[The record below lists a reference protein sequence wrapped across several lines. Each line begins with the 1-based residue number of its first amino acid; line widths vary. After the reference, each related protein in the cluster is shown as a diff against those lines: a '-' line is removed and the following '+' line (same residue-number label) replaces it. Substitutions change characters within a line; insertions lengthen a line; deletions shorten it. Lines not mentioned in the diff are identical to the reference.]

1 MRHHNLQVTG
11 SVSVNGISAATAADL
26 ATYTGSNDSKVS
38 TLQSFTASV
47 SATNTFTASASSRL
61 NSIETISASNI
72 ARISSLEAHSASV
85 DTLNTTQNNRL
96 NSLEV
101 KTGSLATTGSNFFD
115 GTQTITGSLYI
126 SADLIVQGTS
136 SIQNITGSAIN
147 IGTNIVNLNTA
158 TPAVRYAGLTVQD
171 SGSSAGVTGSILWDS
186 LCNRWIY
193 SNPST
198 VGYSGGIIMS
208 GPRAAT
214 FGTET
219 TLTCG
224 YIAKSGGGDHL
235 YDSIMYETGSIVS
248 IAGRICTSGI
258 STNASIVL
266 NESAPI
272 NFTGTGGYMYMYSR
286 RAGGSCGAIL
296 ISNGT
301 GQNLWFGEAGANVY
315 GFGLNPTGTDYSG
328 NLLLNLDILNNRV
341 GIGAMGPL
349 GSLHICTPTAIA
361 YIQSTTGAANA
372 ETRYISTTRTWG
384 TGTNIGLGSG
394 GFEIYDVTAG
404 ANRLVIDTSGNVGI
418 GRTVPDVKL
427 EVCSASTSSELL
439 VTVKGGAN
447 ANGQFSAI
455 RVGNG
460 NKFAYVG
467 TLLQPADVAYLHMAC
482 NPFTNSCGIYLNESG
497 RVGIGLCQ
505 PAAKLDVVVPGTN
518 TQGGCF
524 SASSINIADPTTA
537 GAYSQITFG
546 YSSGRTWAASY
557 IGHVS
562 INSYSGGYGDLV
574 FGTRNCGNDNQPSE
588 RLRITGDGKVGINK
602 ICPQTTLD
610 VGGPARIASNLV
622 YGVGIAGSSGNNAGI
637 GTIDAANFN
646 IYGNQSCDVV
656 IKTGATWDTSGVAS
670 TGTDK
675 LRITCN
681 NSIVGYSQWYSTYVK
696 ATCTSDGGSQNVRYI
711 EDALGQWVQVG
722 RFVNN
727 AAIAIQSSW
736 SSVRGLSTSLAQD
749 AVTEFSA
756 DWGGSCPSEIRV
768 LGATDFCRW
777 RETRT
782 IDFIYK
788 NIPGRPW
795 CTFFNGGNTDGNYQT
810 TGTVRYGFNTCGT
823 YDGFGRWTNPFN
835 CMIGMS
841 DGAYC
846 NPSSAY
852 TTPTANAFNWNTT
865 QDAKLSAI
873 HYTQYSGQD
882 VNETTGF
889 GVDDAIRGF
898 FDSYPNLTSNMATGD
913 VYSSAVWILL
923 KFN

>member
-11 SVSVNGISAATAADL
+11 SISLNDIGVATKADL
-26 ATYTGSNDSKVS
+26 AIYTGSADTKIS

-47 SATNTFTASASSRL
+47 STTNTFTASASSRL
-61 NSIETISASNI
+61 NA
-72 ARISSLEAHSASV
+72 LENTSASV
-85 DTLNTTQNNRL
+85 DVLNNTQTNRL
-96 NSLEV
+96 NSLETL
-101 KTGSLATTGSNFFD
+101 TGSLATTGSNFFN

-171 SGSSAGVTGSILWDS
+171 SGSSAGVTGSMLWDS

-248 IAGRICTSGI
+248 VAGRICTTGI
-258 STNASIVL
+258 SSNASITL

-272 NFTGTGGYMYMYSR
+272 NFSGTGGYIYTYSR
-286 RAGGSCGAIL
+286 RSGGSYGAI
-296 ISNGT
+296 IYNNGT
-301 GQNLWFGEAGANVY
+301 GQNLYFGETAASTYSFGAGGASTDY
-315 GFGLNPTGTDYSG
+315 TGTYT
-328 NLLLNLDILNNRV
+328 LLNLDVANNRV

-372 ETRYISTTRTWG
+372 ETRFISTTRSWG
-384 TGTNIGLGSG
+384 VGTNIGLGSG

-404 ANRLVIDTSGNVGI
+404 ANRFVIDTNGNVGI
-418 GRTVPDVKL
+418 GRSVPDVKL
-427 EVCSASTSSELL
+427 EVCSANTNSELL
-439 VTVKGGAN
+439 ATFKNAAD
-447 ANGQFSAI
+447 ANGEFTAI
-455 RVGNG
+455 RIGNG

-467 TLLQPADVAYLHMAC
+467 TLLQPSDVAYFHTAC
-482 NPFTNSCGIYLNESG
+482 NPSTNTCGIYLDANG

-505 PAAKLDVVVPGTN
+505 PSARLDILPPGGATSA
-518 TQGGCF
+518 GCF
-524 SASSINIADPTTA
+524 ATSTINLLDPTTV
-537 GAYSQITFG
+537 GAHSQITFG
-546 YSSGRTWAASY
+546 YTSGRVWAASY

-562 INSYSGGYGDLV
+562 TSSWSGGYGDLV
-574 FGTRNCGNDNQPSE
+574 FGTRNCGNDNAPSE

-602 ICPQTTLD
+602 ACPQTTLD
-610 VGGPARIASNLV
+610 VGGPARIHSNLV

-637 GTIDAANFN
+637 GTIEAAHFN

-656 IKTGATWDTSGVAS
+656 IRTGATWDTTGVS
-670 TGTDK
+670 NTGTDK

-681 NSIVGYSQWYSTYVK
+681 NSIVGYSQWYTTYTK
-696 ATCTSDGGSQNVRYI
+696 SSATPDGGTQTIRII
-711 EDALGQWVQVG
+711 EDSLGQWVQVG
-722 RFVNN
+722 RFAANGYD
-727 AAIAIQSSW
+727 AIASNW
-736 SSVRGLSTSLAQD
+736 SSVRGLSTDLCQLAATQ
-749 AVTEFSA
+749 FSA
-756 DWGGSCPSEIRV
+756 DWGSSKPTEIRV
-768 LGATDFCRW
+768 MGATDFCRW

-782 IDFIYK
+782 IDFVYR

-795 CTFFNGGNTDGNYQT
+795 CVFFNGGNTDGTYVT
-810 TGTVRYGFNTCGT
+810 TGIARYGFNTCGN
-823 YDGFGRWTNPFN
+823 YDGFGRWNSYEV

-841 DGAYC
+841 DGAYT

-852 TTPTANAFNWNTT
+852 TTPTANAFCWFNT
-865 QDAKLSAI
+865 QDAKLSAG
-873 HYTQYSGQD
+873 HVGAYAGQD
-882 VNETTGF
+882 GSWTTSF
-889 GVDDAIRGF
+889 GYDDNAAHF
-898 FDSYPNLTSNMATGD
+898 NDAWPNQTSQGGLGVTMN
-913 VYSSAVWILL
+913 SAVWILL